1 MIKYDIIILSGGKGT
16 RVKKFTKNKPKC
28 LIDINGKPF
37 LYYLMNNLKKAG
49 LTEIYMII
57 GYKKRMIEKFLTEYK
72 DEFNITVINQFDE
85 LGDKYGTACPIECVK
100 DLIKENFIS
109 VNGDNLYSVHDLKR
123 MMIDDDFNYIAGIK
137 VQDPQKYGVLIR
149 DGDDY
154 LDSINEKPEN
164 YVGNLINTGLFK
176 LTPNV
181 FSKLPDL
188 KKSSRDEYEF
198 TDIITMLAQEKKVK
212 IKEIADYWLDLGK
225 PSDVKKIEYFLNN
238 NK

>member
-1 MIKYDIIILSGGKGT
+1 MIKKVVVAAAGRGT
-16 RVKKFTKNKPKC
+16 RMLHLSANKPKH
-28 LIDINGKPF
+28 LIKVNGKPF

>member
-1 MIKYDIIILSGGKGT
+1 
-16 RVKKFTKNKPKC
+16 
-28 LIDINGKPF
+28 
-37 LYYLMNNLKKAG
+37 
-49 LTEIYMII
+49 
-57 GYKKRMIEKFLTEYK
+57 
-72 DEFNITVINQFDE
+72 INQFDE

>member
-1 MIKYDIIILSGGKGT
+1 MIKKVVVAAAGRGT
-16 RVKKFTKNKPKC
+16 RMLHLSANKPKH
-28 LIDINGKPF
+28 LIKVNGKPF

-212 IKEIADYWLDLGK
+212 IKEIADYWLDLRK

>member
-1 MIKYDIIILSGGKGT
+1 
-16 RVKKFTKNKPKC
+16 
-28 LIDINGKPF
+28 
-37 LYYLMNNLKKAG
+37 
-49 LTEIYMII
+49 
-57 GYKKRMIEKFLTEYK
+57 
-72 DEFNITVINQFDE
+72 
-85 LGDKYGTACPIECVK
+85 
-100 DLIKENFIS
+100 
-109 VNGDNLYSVHDLKR
+109 